1 VTGPG
6 LTLTR
11 LRLVQFRNYDALD
24 LALDGRPVCLF
35 GDNGA
40 GKTNLLEA
48 VSLLGPGR
56 GLRAASPSQLLRR
69 DAPPPGAWA
78 VIAEADGPDGRL
90 ALSTGVDPA
99 APSRRLAR
107 IDGEP
112 ASQTG
117 LARLLPMLGLTPRED
132 RLWAGPRGDRMK
144 FFDRLVLAGAPE
156 HGRRASAYEK
166 AMRQRQRLLDEAEE
180 GRAPDADWI
189 DALEADMAS
198 SGAAM
203 ASARRDALSRLQAE
217 IDARPETAFPKAD
230 LALHGDIEDTLARGL
245 SVETAAEQFAETLR
259 GVRRRDGAAGRTL
272 TGPHR
277 SDFTARHREKETPAA
292 DCSTGEQ
299 KALLAGLALAQAA
312 ALRAAA
318 GRAPALL
325 LDEACAHLDA
335 ARREGLA
342 EAVLDLGAQAFM
354 TGVDRGLFAPFG
366 GRAQCFSISAGRVRP
381 ASSA

>member
-1 VTGPG
+1 VSAPG

-11 LRLVQFRNYDALD
+11 LRLVEFRNYEALD

-56 GLRAASPSQLLRR
+56 GLRAAQPAQIRR
-69 DAPPPGAWA
+69 REAAPPGAWA
-78 VIAEADGPDGRL
+78 VLADAEGPDG
-90 ALSTGVDPA
+90 AMTLSTGVDPG

-112 ASQTG
+112 ASQTA

-132 RLWAGPRGDRMK
+132 RLWAGPRGDRLK
-144 FFDRLVLAGAPE
+144 FFDRLVLSGAPE
-156 HGRRASAYEK
+156 HGRAANAYEK

-180 GRAPDADWI
+180 GRSPDLDWL
-189 DALEADMAS
+189 DALEREMAA

-203 ASARRDALSRLQAE
+203 AAARLEALARLQAE
-217 IDARPETAFPKAD
+217 INERPDNAFPKAD
-230 LALHGDIEDTLARGL
+230 LALHGEIEDDLAAGSSATEAEARNADTLKSL
-245 SVETAAEQFAETLR
+245 
-259 GVRRRDGAAGRTL
+259 RRRDGAAGRTL

-277 SDFTARHREKETPAA
+277 SDFTARHRDKAMPAE

-299 KALLAGLALAQAA
+299 KALLSGLALAQAA
-312 ALRAAA
+312 ARKAVA
-318 GRAPALL
+318 GRSPVLL

-342 EAVLDLGAQAFM
+342 EAVLDLGAQSFM
-354 TGVDRGLFAPFG
+354 TGVDAGLFAPFG
-366 GRAQCFSISAGRVRP
+366 AQAQRFSVAGGLVRP
-381 ASSA
+381 AD